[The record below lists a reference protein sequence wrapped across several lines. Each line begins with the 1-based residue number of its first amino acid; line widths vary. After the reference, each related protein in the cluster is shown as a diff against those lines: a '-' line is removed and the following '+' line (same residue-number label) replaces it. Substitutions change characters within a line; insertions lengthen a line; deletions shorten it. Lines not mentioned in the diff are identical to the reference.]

1 MYKLR
6 DLVVNAHRDI
16 MLTGEQSAILTNAN
30 LLVFDSAYPTAIAL
44 YPRSSFLVPRSSF
57 LVPRSF

>member
-30 LLVFDSAYPTAIAL
+30 LLMFDSAYPTGD
-44 YPRSSFLVPRSSF
+44 RSFSSFLVPRSLF

>member
-6 DLVVNAHRDI
+6 DLVVNAHRNI

-30 LLVFDSAYPTAIAL
+30 LLVFDSAYPTDSSSFI
-44 YPRSSFLVPRSSF
+44 PHRSSL
-57 LVPRSF
+57 